1 MASNPLKDKDK
12 QSLMSYIRLGRNG
25 ARSPYNEF
33 TLFASTHGRHAK
45 RFFSNAPYLR
55 KLTWPSIKTTS
66 RQWLL

>member
-1 MASNPLKDKDK
+1 MIPIPLKNKEK
-12 QSLMSYIRLGRNG
+12 QSLMSYIRHGRNG
-25 ARSPYNEF
+25 PGSPYNEF

>member
-1 MASNPLKDKDK
+1 MKHKGK
-12 QSLMSYIRLGRNG
+12 QSLMSYIRLGRNRG
-25 ARSPYNEF
+25 RSPYNES